1 MDEVEPV
8 RAKYRRFH
16 AMSDRDYRDLTPH
29 DLMLD
34 AHLNECQDCRQAL
47 HDFDPVMYPQ
57 TWVEQGDGSGP

>member
-1 MDEVEPV
+1 
-8 RAKYRRFH
+8 
-16 AMSDRDYRDLTPH
+16 MSDRDYRDLTPH